1 LKQHQTAARGRVG
14 TKARTGLRMMPT
26 FPSSPLKFRTAGFP
40 QYGFKAGFQ
49 RWPSP
54 SDTDVPYPSS
64 LPTAFVRV
72 SLCMS
77 LRTVSVMQESRLALP
92 CKRSFRSTPGVLA
105 PVQVLLSWS
114 IFTYSTPSAP
124 LTGTSRFRCLA
135 TYTRCPRCAS
145 LPRRPISGSVLSLLI
160 LYRHVVLF
168 DSGKLKGCLHPV
180 PSPSTLA
187 FVPFRQTRHFQA
199 SRKSVS
205 RGAFNFEASLQFAFA
220 TTCRLARP
228 PDGSDQTLPPA
239 NGNFYFRASN
249 GSVTLTVAGYN
260 YGDNWV
266 SFTDGTFTR

>member
-1 LKQHQTAARGRVG
+1 MPVETAPNSYAGSGG

-40 QYGFKAGFQ
+40 QYGFKAGFH

-77 LRTVSVMQESRLALP
+77 LRTVSVMQESRLAPP
-92 CKRSFRSTPGVLA
+92 CKRFFRSTPGVLA

-168 DSGKLKGCLHPV
+168 DSGKLKGLLA
-180 PSPSTLA
+180 PSSFTLDAGLRPIQTDSALPSIPQIR
-187 FVPFRQTRHFQA
+187 F
-199 SRKSVS
+199 S
-205 RGAFNFEASLQFAFA
+205 RGTQF
-220 TTCRLARP
+220 R
-228 PDGSDQTLPPA
+228 
-239 NGNFYFRASN
+239 
-249 GSVTLTVAGYN
+249 
-260 YGDNWV
+260 
-266 SFTDGTFTR
+266 SFTTVRFRYDLSTCSPP